1 MNNRCPK
8 ADLEDTFHL
17 FCSYAIFLVD
27 THFTLVLGVCLKLI
41 QY

>member
-27 THFTLVLGVCLKLI
+27 THFTSVPVVCVKLTW
-41 QY
+41 Y